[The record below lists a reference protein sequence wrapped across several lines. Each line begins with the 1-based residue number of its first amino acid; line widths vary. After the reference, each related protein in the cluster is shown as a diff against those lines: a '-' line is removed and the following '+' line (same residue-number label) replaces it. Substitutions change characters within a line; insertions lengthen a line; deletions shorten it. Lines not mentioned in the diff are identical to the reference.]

1 MKEYF
6 SNNCSSLVVYKKD
19 NNVFKIFRRNN
30 VGFGRFKNEV
40 FFLNTFSKYNNFPDL
55 IDYNIKT
62 LTLKMNYCGENIKKK
77 YIPDNW
83 KEQVYNIN
91 DILCKYRVELIDLQ
105 PKNILCKNN
114 IIYLIDFD
122 SYYILK
128 KYNNNNLNRLLLIF
142 KNLL

>member
-62 LTLKMNYCGENIKKK
+62 LTLKMNYCGENINKK